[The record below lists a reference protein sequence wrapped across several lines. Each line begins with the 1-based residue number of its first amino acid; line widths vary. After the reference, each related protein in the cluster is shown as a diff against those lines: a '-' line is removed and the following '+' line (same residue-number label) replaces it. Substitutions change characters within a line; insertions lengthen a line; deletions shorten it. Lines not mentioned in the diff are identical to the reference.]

1 MIIGVK
7 SDKGIIRDINEDSYS
22 IINDAEGKP
31 VSFIIADGMGGHN
44 SGEIASKMAVDYV
57 SQCIKRDYEKIDT
70 KEKIIDY
77 IIKIMQESNR
87 LVYKNSME
95 NEENFGMG
103 TTLII
108 AVVFKNLLIIGHVGD
123 SRVYLLRD
131 NKMNRITTDHSF
143 VEELIKNGTVSREEA
158 SNHPKKNIITR
169 AIGCA
174 EEIQIDIYE
183 CEIMDNDIFIICT
196 DGLTNMLSDDEIKN
210 IIQSNSDL
218 EEACNQLV
226 KTANDNGG
234 EDNITVILSK
244 NSKHSEV

>member
-95 NEENFGMG
+95 NE
-103 TTLII
+103 
-108 AVVFKNLLIIGHVGD
+108 
-123 SRVYLLRD
+123 
-131 NKMNRITTDHSF
+131 
-143 VEELIKNGTVSREEA
+143 
-158 SNHPKKNIITR
+158 
-169 AIGCA
+169 
-174 EEIQIDIYE
+174 
-183 CEIMDNDIFIICT
+183 
-196 DGLTNMLSDDEIKN
+196 
-210 IIQSNSDL
+210 
-218 EEACNQLV
+218 
-226 KTANDNGG
+226 
-234 EDNITVILSK
+234 
-244 NSKHSEV
+244 

>member
-143 VEELIKNGTVSREEA
+143 VEELIKNGTV
-158 SNHPKKNIITR
+158 
-169 AIGCA
+169 
-174 EEIQIDIYE
+174 
-183 CEIMDNDIFIICT
+183 
-196 DGLTNMLSDDEIKN
+196 
-210 IIQSNSDL
+210 
-218 EEACNQLV
+218 
-226 KTANDNGG
+226 
-234 EDNITVILSK
+234 
-244 NSKHSEV
+244 